1 MTGGTPV
8 PHSMGIDVFYPKNQ
22 AEWRAW
28 LEQHHQ
34 SQQAVWVVFY
44 KKSSAIPSITWSEAV
59 DVALC
64 FGWID
69 SKKVAVDSEKSH
81 QFFCPRKA
89 KSTWSK
95 INKVKVDQ
103 LIEAGLMTEA
113 GFASIEVAKRNGS
126 WTLLDEV
133 EALVIPPDLEQAL
146 AGQERLMAQFLGLS
160 KSAKK
165 ELLARLLFAKRPETR
180 QKRIDEMMVLLTQKY
195 TKE

>member
-1 MTGGTPV
+1 MVKNNGRNARTTIIN
-8 PHSMGIDVFYPKNQ
+8 IDVFYPQNQ

-28 LEQHHQ
+28 LEQNHQ

-146 AGQERLMAQFLGLS
+146 AGQQGLLERFLGLS
-160 KSAKK
+160 KSVKK
-165 ELLARLLFAKRPETR
+165 ERLARLLFAKRSETR
-180 QKRIDEMMVLLTQKY
+180 QKRIDEII
-195 TKE
+195 KELNGN

>member
-1 MTGGTPV
+1 MTGETPV
-8 PHSMGIDVFYPKNQ
+8 PHSMEIDVFYPKNQ

-81 QFFCPRKA
+81 QFFLPSQGK
-89 KSTWSK
+89 KY
-95 INKVKVDQ
+95 V
-103 LIEAGLMTEA
+103 
-113 GFASIEVAKRNGS
+113 
-126 WTLLDEV
+126 V
-133 EALVIPPDLEQAL
+133 ENQ
-146 AGQERLMAQFLGLS
+146 
-160 KSAKK
+160 
-165 ELLARLLFAKRPETR
+165 
-180 QKRIDEMMVLLTQKY
+180 
-195 TKE
+195 